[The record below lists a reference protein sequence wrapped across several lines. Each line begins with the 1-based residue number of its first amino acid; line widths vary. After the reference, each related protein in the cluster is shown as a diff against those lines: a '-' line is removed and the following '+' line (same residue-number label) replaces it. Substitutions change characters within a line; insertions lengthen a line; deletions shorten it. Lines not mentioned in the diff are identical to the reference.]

1 MISKNLRNSLVCVF
15 LLIFLTGCVS
25 FTLPTR
31 DKPEGPV
38 GKGTAFTGIIGG
50 KGVQVGFVPNNPPL
64 NKIDGPF
71 GVAIK
76 FFNYNQERV
85 TVDSFTVGSTGVYD
99 GFTNL
104 ADESITVE
112 GAVIRETEQGPQFIA
127 PGTEFTYVG
136 QASRA
141 RDGSLHYGDF
151 EFTNIDAGAGTSF
164 YVDMLI
170 NDYLSKSYFQFCAF
184 DLEATSLVD
193 ALAVGVCPTTQTISG
208 PQLGFSY
215 RYDPVVVSNIVR
227 TLSSTRNAVRVTLD
241 VTIEDHSEKQ
251 ARITSGNAFERGQ
264 IVPADGMQQFF
275 FELEPTSGSD
285 LSFTC
290 TSNQERLATS
300 RPGSFLTLVLREGKA
315 QVRCTG
321 YDSLFEERKDYQYQ
335 ITLRYPYEQTVSTSY
350 IPIRADLQQPFS

>member
-1 MISKNLRNSLVCVF
+1 MTSHKHVYFLFILVF
-15 LLIFLTGCVS
+15 LSGCVS
-25 FTLPTR
+25 FSFPTR
-31 DKPEGPV
+31 EQPEGPV
-38 GKGTAFTGIIGG
+38 GQGTAFTGIIGG

-64 NKIDGPF
+64 DKIDGPF

-76 FFNYNQERV
+76 FFNFNQERV
-85 TVDSFTVGSTGVYD
+85 TVDSFIVGSTGVYD
-99 GFTNL
+99 GFTNF

-112 GAVIRETEQGPQFIA
+112 GAIIRETQQGPQFLG

-151 EFTNIDAGAGTSF
+151 QFTNIDAGAGTSF
-164 YVDMLI
+164 FVDMLI
-170 NDYLSKSYFQFCAF
+170 NDYISTSYFQFCAF
-184 DLEATSLVD
+184 DLEAQNLVN
-193 ALAVGVCPTTQTISG
+193 AMAIGGCQTAQTISG

-241 VTIEDHSEKQ
+241 ITIEDHSEQQ
-251 ARITSGNAFERGQ
+251 ARITSGKAFERGQ
-264 IVPADGMQQFF
+264 IVTSDGQQQLF

-290 TSNQERLATS
+290 TSGQERLATS
-300 RPGSFLTLVLREGKA
+300 RPGSFLTLILREDKA

-335 ITLRYPYEQTVSTSY
+335 IMLRYPYEQTISTSY
-350 IPIRADLQQPFS
+350 IPVRADLQQPFS